1 MEGGVMAEVP
11 KYTLETGADKKR
23 KREAEVAY
31 WNSLN
36 GPVIVT
42 KVKDKENGK

>member
-1 MEGGVMAEVP
+1 MVEMTRYKIES
-11 KYTLETGADKKR
+11 GADKKR

-36 GPVIVT
+36 GPVVVI
-42 KVKDKENGK
+42 KAEGKKNGE

>member
-1 MEGGVMAEVP
+1 MAEMIRY
-11 KYTLETGADKKR
+11 KIESGADKKR

-36 GPVIVT
+36 GPVII
-42 KVKDKENGK
+42 VKAEDKKNGK